1 MRWSPPRDKH
11 EVRGTQPGCLLYF
24 LGELGGKYEVRIHRR
39 KSAGCR
45 TWKVSSGAPGGL
57 CKAEETHSLTR
68 TREQTVGA
76 TGGCVTTESSAW
88 LVVGCQGHRNKAGSS
103 RSWAGAAV
111 RARRSSQAVRP
122 QNQTMWVL
130 PWTSCATVSK
140 LLWLSVL
147 RLLNR
152 IKITTAQ
159 VSYCNIK

>member
-11 EVRGTQPGCLLYF
+11 EVCGTQPGCLLYF

-88 LVVGCQGHRNKAGSS
+88 LVVGCQGHRSEAGSS

-111 RARRSSQAVRP
+111 RARQQPSGQAPEPGYVGSPVDQPCKRE
-122 QNQTMWVL
+122 QL
-130 PWTSCATVSK
+130 PRRVIVILNKLCIKHLEHGSK
-140 LLWLSVL
+140 
-147 RLLNR
+147 
-152 IKITTAQ
+152 
-159 VSYCNIK
+159 